1 MGDAGI
7 GVRLRPALV
16 VVLVIVVVL
25 MAALWLGQRRLIYFP
40 DSASPRPGDVREVSL
55 ETSDGLRLTAWLV
68 TPTGTDR
75 GVAVLVAPGNAGN
88 RADRIGLARALANA
102 GLTVLLMDYR
112 GYGGNPGRPSEDG
125 LARDARAAV
134 AYLAGSGYGPERTV
148 YFGESLGA
156 AVVAEL
162 ATEHPPA
169 GLLLRSPFIDLASV
183 GAHHYPVLPVRVLLR
198 DRYPVGDNVER
209 VAAPTIVIYGSADA
223 TVPPEQSQA
232 VAQRCAGLVNVVV
245 VNRADHN
252 DPALVDGPGVMGAVM
267 DLVGRISER

>member
-1 MGDAGI
+1 
-7 GVRLRPALV
+7 VRLRPALV

-40 DSASPRPGDVREVSL
+40 DSASPRPPGDVREVSL

-209 VAAPTIVIYGSADA
+209 VAAPTVVIYGSADA
-223 TVPPEQSQA
+223 TVPPGQSEA
-232 VAQRCAGLVNVVV
+232 VAQRCAGLVKVVV